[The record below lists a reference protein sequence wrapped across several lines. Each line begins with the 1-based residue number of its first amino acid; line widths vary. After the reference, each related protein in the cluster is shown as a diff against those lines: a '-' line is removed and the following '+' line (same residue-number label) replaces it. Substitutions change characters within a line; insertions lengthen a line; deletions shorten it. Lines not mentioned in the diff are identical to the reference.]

1 MPIVVSHYRP
11 ETVPEGLGAVVLMP
25 TWLNCNLEQQLLT
38 HGTST
43 GRIKSSRQVD
53 VRFQMSD
60 FNRSIKTI
68 NQVSFKI

>member
-53 VRFQMSD
+53 VRFRVSE
-60 FNRSIKTI
+60 FNRSISTMDRI
-68 NQVSFKI
+68 SFEI